1 MKKYF
6 ECFIIIM
13 LCLSVQSLYAQSSFR
28 LLKKSENLFNKGKYD
43 KALKKIVRA
52 ENADYCSCG
61 NCDIELNWQ
70 ANLLRYKIYN
80 KLGKHSES
88 RQALDS
94 IYFIS
99 NKTDSLKFITY
110 QIEYGKA
117 FISENI
123 DLSLSKIKIIYNK
136 KKECYIDIPL
146 GREEKPMR
154 FKVGYEYSIV
164 EHNEEKIKLFLK
176 SSIYKMI
183 KNNQ

>member
-6 ECFIIIM
+6 ECFIVVI
-13 LCLSVQSLYAQSSFR
+13 LCLSLQSIYAQNPFKQ
-28 LLKKSENLFNKGKYD
+28 LEKSEKLYKKGQYN

-52 ENADYCSCG
+52 ENSDYCSCG
-61 NCDIELNWQ
+61 NCVIELNWQ

-110 QIEYGKA
+110 QMEYGKG

-123 DLSLSKIKIIYNK
+123 DLSLSKIKISYGK

-146 GREEKPMR
+146 GSEEKSMR

-164 EHNEEKIKLFLK
+164 ENNEEKIKLFLK